1 MKKVQVFVVMLVV
14 MILLVAGCAQEG
26 VPVEPVNDQE
36 EEAILPDQLP
46 EEIETWIEDSKD
58 QFAAQTYELEGIL
71 YLLVTYGEKPT
82 GGFEVEI
89 TNIVV
94 QDEKVEVTVEFT
106 EPGEDDMVTQ
116 ALTYP
121 YDLAMLEDPGLPVE
135 FIATGAESAVPV
147 R

>member
-82 GGFEVEI
+82 GGFDVEI

>member
-94 QDEKVEVTVEFT
+94 RDEKVEVTVEFT